1 MSAEA
6 PPRARLRRRRLF
18 RIAWVIPLLAALV
31 AGWLVYEH
39 LRSRGPEI
47 TVRFDDVS
55 GLRVGQTPVKYRGV
69 PVGEV
74 IDMTLSE
81 DQKQVQVRV
90 RLRRDAAG
98 IAREGARFWIVRP
111 RVGWGAV
118 TGLATVFTGPEI
130 QVLPADAGAP
140 RIDEF
145 TGLEAAPVGLE
156 SDGLKLVLRA
166 ARPKAIRANTPLYY
180 RGVEVGLVQKIE
192 LSPNTAAADLHVIV
206 FRRYAPLVREGSVF
220 WNTSGV
226 SAKASLMKGLDF
238 ELESLRSLVQ
248 GGVEFA
254 TPSAK
259 SARAKP
265 GTVFFL
271 HDEPKDE
278 WLNWEP
284 HLKLAAEKWVL
295 LHLGPKES
303 GRQEGVMIDLTSNVL
318 REMELEQAPYRGGTQ
333 RSSFALKR
341 TRRTR
346 FRSGAHHVRY
356 PCKT

>member
-1 MSAEA
+1 MSGEEL
-6 PPRARLRRRRLF
+6 PRAHLRRRRLF
-18 RIAWVIPLLAALV
+18 RLSWVIPLVAAIV
-31 AGWLVYEH
+31 AGWLIFEH
-39 LRSRGPEI
+39 LQRQGPEI
-47 TVRFDDVS
+47 TVRFNDVT

-69 PVGEV
+69 QVGEV
-74 IDMTLSE
+74 IDMRLSE
-81 DQKQVQVRV
+81 DRKQALVKI
-90 RLRRDAAG
+90 RLHDAAG
-98 IAREGARFWIVRP
+98 AIARDGARFWIVRP

-130 QVLPADAGAP
+130 QLLPSDAQGA

-145 TGLEAAPVGLE
+145 TGLESAPVGLE
-156 SDGLKLVLRA
+156 ADGLKLVLRA
-166 ARPKAIRANTPLYY
+166 TRPKAIRANTPLYY
-180 RGVEVGLVQKIE
+180 RGVEVGVVQKIE

-206 FRRYAPLVREGSVF
+206 FRRYAPLVRDGSVF

-259 SARAKP
+259 APRVKP

-271 HDEPKDE
+271 HEEPKPE

-284 HLKLAAEKWVL
+284 HVKLAAEK
-295 LHLGPKES
+295 
-303 GRQEGVMIDLTSNVL
+303 D
-318 REMELEQAPYRGGTQ
+318 
-333 RSSFALKR
+333 
-341 TRRTR
+341 
-346 FRSGAHHVRY
+346 
-356 PCKT
+356 

>member
-47 TVRFDDVS
+47 AVRFDDVS

-69 PVGEV
+69 QVGEV
-74 IDMTLSE
+74 IDMSLTE

-111 RVGWGAV
+111 LIGWGAV
-118 TGLATVFTGPEI
+118 SGLGTVFTGPEI
-130 QVLPADAGAP
+130 QVVPAGEGAP
-140 RIDEF
+140 ASDF
-145 TGLEAAPVGLE
+145 VGLE
-156 SDGLKLVLRA
+156 SAPADLDSEGLRLTLRA
-166 ARPKAIRANTPLYY
+166 TRPKAVRAGTPVYY
-180 RGVEVGLVQKIE
+180 RGVEVGVVQRIG
-192 LSPNTAAADLHVIV
+192 LSPNSAAADLHILV
-206 FRRYAPLVREGSVF
+206 FRRYARLVREGSVF

-226 SAKASLMKGLDF
+226 SAKGGLLQGL
-238 ELESLRSLVQ
+238 ELEIESLRSVVA
-248 GGVEFA
+248 GGIEFA

-259 SARAKP
+259 APRAKP

-271 HDEPKDE
+271 YEASRDE

-284 HLKLAAEKWVL
+284 HIRLSGEK
-295 LHLGPKES
+295 
-303 GRQEGVMIDLTSNVL
+303 D
-318 REMELEQAPYRGGTQ
+318 
-333 RSSFALKR
+333 
-341 TRRTR
+341 
-346 FRSGAHHVRY
+346 
-356 PCKT
+356 

>member
-18 RIAWVIPLLAALV
+18 RIAWVIPLVAALV

-47 TVRFDDVS
+47 KVRFEDVS

-81 DQKQVQVRV
+81 DQKQVEVRV

-111 RVGWGAV
+111 RIGWGAV
-118 TGLATVFTGPEI
+118 SGLGTVFTGPEI
-130 QVLPADAGAP
+130 QVLPAGEGAP
-140 RIDEF
+140 
-145 TGLEAAPVGLE
+145 AADFAGLE
-156 SDGLKLVLRA
+156 SAPAGLDSEGLRLTLRA
-166 ARPKAIRANTPLYY
+166 TRPKAVRAGTAVYY
-180 RGVEVGLVQKIE
+180 RGVEVGVVQRIG
-192 LSPNTAAADLHVIV
+192 LSPNSAAADLHVLV
-206 FRRYAPLVREGSVF
+206 FRRYARLVREGSVF

-226 SAKASLMKGLDF
+226 SAKGGILRGL
-238 ELESLRSLVQ
+238 ELEIESLRSVVA
-248 GGVEFA
+248 GGIEFA

-259 SARAKP
+259 APRVKP

-271 HDEPKDE
+271 YDAPRDE

-284 HLKLAAEKWVL
+284 HIRLAREK
-295 LHLGPKES
+295 
-303 GRQEGVMIDLTSNVL
+303 D
-318 REMELEQAPYRGGTQ
+318 
-333 RSSFALKR
+333 
-341 TRRTR
+341 
-346 FRSGAHHVRY
+346 
-356 PCKT
+356 

>member
-1 MSAEA
+1 MTGEEL
-6 PPRARLRRRRLF
+6 PRAHLRRRRLF
-18 RIAWVIPLLAALV
+18 RLSWVIPLIAAII
-31 AGWLVYEH
+31 AGWLIFEH
-39 LRSRGPEI
+39 LQRQGPEV
-47 TVRFDDVS
+47 TVRFNDVS

-69 PVGEV
+69 QVGEV
-74 IDMTLSE
+74 VDMRLSE
-81 DQKQVQVRV
+81 DRKEALVRI
-90 RLRRDAAG
+90 RLHDSAGG

-130 QVLPADAGAP
+130 QVLPADAEAP
-140 RIDEF
+140 CIDEF

-166 ARPKAIRANTPLYY
+166 SRPKAIRANTPLYY

-259 SARAKP
+259 SPRARPA
-265 GTVFFL
+265 TVFFL
-271 HDEPKDE
+271 HEEPKDE

-284 HLKLAAEKWVL
+284 HLKLAPEK
-295 LHLGPKES
+295 
-303 GRQEGVMIDLTSNVL
+303 D
-318 REMELEQAPYRGGTQ
+318 
-333 RSSFALKR
+333 
-341 TRRTR
+341 
-346 FRSGAHHVRY
+346 
-356 PCKT
+356 

>member
-1 MSAEA
+1 MSGEEL
-6 PPRARLRRRRLF
+6 PRAHLRRRRLF
-18 RIAWVIPLLAALV
+18 RLSWVIPLVAAII
-31 AGWLVYEH
+31 AGWLVWQH
-39 LRSRGPEI
+39 LQRQGPEV
-47 TVRFDDVS
+47 TVRFNDVS

-69 PVGEV
+69 QVGEV
-74 IDMTLSE
+74 VDMRLSQ
-81 DQKQVQVRV
+81 DQKQALVRI
-90 RLRRDAAG
+90 RLHDSAAG

-118 TGLATVFTGPEI
+118 SGLSTVFTGPEI
-130 QVLPADAGAP
+130 QVLPSGEGP
-140 RIDEF
+140 RAFEF

-156 SDGLKLVLRA
+156 SHGLRLTLRA
-166 ARPKAIRANTPLYY
+166 ARPKAIRANTPVYY
-180 RGVEVGLVQKIE
+180 RGVEVGVVQRIA

-206 FRRYAPLVREGSVF
+206 FRRYAPLVRQGSVF

-271 HDEPKDE
+271 HEEPKDE

-284 HLKLAAEKWVL
+284 HLKLAPEK
-295 LHLGPKES
+295 
-303 GRQEGVMIDLTSNVL
+303 D
-318 REMELEQAPYRGGTQ
+318 
-333 RSSFALKR
+333 
-341 TRRTR
+341 
-346 FRSGAHHVRY
+346 
-356 PCKT
+356 